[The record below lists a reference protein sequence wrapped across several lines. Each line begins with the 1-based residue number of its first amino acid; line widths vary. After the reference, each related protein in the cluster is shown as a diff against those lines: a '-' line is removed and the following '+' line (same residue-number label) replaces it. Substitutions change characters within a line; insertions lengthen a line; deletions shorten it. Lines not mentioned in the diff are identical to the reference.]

1 MLITIK
7 TNNKKFGKP
16 ISRVLSWTIIPLGVS
31 SLIRSSNLPASNA
44 GRAMPMPIWSCYAWS
59 LPCRE
64 LLPAT
69 RCALT
74 APFHPYRRSRTSHEH
89 LGGLLSVALSVG
101 SRRPGVTW
109 HLALRSPD
117 FPPPVKP
124 AATVWR
130 ARARQY
136 SCVTHHAR
144 ESTDSTVL
152 EIKSALIQL
161 VFTKPCQ
168 LRGYFCR
175 FLQWQFS
182 HQKIQQVVYI

>member
-1 MLITIK
+1 VSS
-7 TNNKKFGKP
+7 P
-16 ISRVLSWTIIPLGVS
+16 ISRVLSWTVIHLGPAS
-31 SLIRSSNLPASNA
+31 PQASSNLPESSA
-44 GRAMPMPIWSCYAWS
+44 GHAIGLLFGLAPGGVYHR
-59 LPCRE
+59 RE

-168 LRGYFCR
+168 LRGHFCR

-182 HQKIQQVVYI
+182 HQKVQQVVYI